1 MNIYPE
7 YERGTKR
14 NNRFNN
20 NDNKNNYYLPNIY
33 QNKIKSSYRRT
44 RVKKKCNSKVNTQI
58 KYTH

>member
-44 RVKKKCNSKVNTQI
+44 RVKSKK
-58 KYTH
+58 